1 MKNNNST
8 KKFLSIIFS
17 AIFMVSGVFLCSCT
31 KYSKGKF
38 CEENAEWVSD
48 ELTIKTEGYSSVAFG
63 YLTEDDEQTE
73 VIAIIAISKKQM
85 AIYRVN
91 DFDFEFIKS
100 INEGIASGKYKDSDN
115 NYALYSE
122 IWNYIMT
129 NKTEYIFN
137 YHYSYKGGSVERL
150 ELEVRDDKE
159 AKKNNTESRFGET
172 CVLTRHDLPQE

>member
-1 MKNNNST
+1 
-8 KKFLSIIFS
+8 
-17 AIFMVSGVFLCSCT
+17 
-31 KYSKGKF
+31 
-38 CEENAEWVSD
+38 
-48 ELTIKTEGYSSVAFG
+48 
-63 YLTEDDEQTE
+63 
-73 VIAIIAISKKQM
+73 M

-159 AKKNNTESRFGET
+159 AKKNNTESRVGET
-172 CVLTRHDLPQE
+172 WVLTRHDLPQE

>member
-1 MKNNNST
+1 MKNTNSV
-8 KKFLSIIFS
+8 KKFLSAIFS
-17 AIFMVSGVFLCSCT
+17 VTFVICSIFLCSCT
-31 KYSKGKF
+31 KYSNGKF
-38 CEENAEWVSD
+38 FEENAEWVSD

-91 DFDFEFIKS
+91 NFDSEFIKS

-122 IWNYIMT
+122 IWNYITT

-137 YHYSYKGGSVERL
+137 YHYSYKCGSVERL

-159 AKKNNTESRFGET
+159 AKKNNTESRVGKT
-172 CVLTRHDLPQE
+172 WVLTRKDLS